1 MSNVKVVF
9 PPIYSDHSSF
19 LSYPPPFSG
28 ALNLVK
34 LQQIGHLFLLRVLL
48 LRPRRSVLRGRRIRL
63 FVEDWT
69 LLNHRGK
76 PHLLGLWD
84 QVSATPNLIPNLLGL
99 WDQVSGLVITPRR
112 YCVPAA
118 YCLLLT
124 ACCLFRSPTLAT
136 RGPSLRILTPT
147 TSTARIRKMTAG
159 N

>member
-1 MSNVKVVF
+1 MLSLLYDVV
-9 PPIYSDHSSF
+9 
-19 LSYPPPFSG
+19 
-28 ALNLVK
+28 
-34 LQQIGHLFLLRVLL
+34 
-48 LRPRRSVLRGRRIRL
+48 RRIRL

-99 WDQVSGLVITPRR
+99 WDQVSDLAITPRC

-124 ACCLFRSPTLAT
+124 AYCSLLIAHWSLVTCQLANRFTDQPTNLLTGTRASSPTQCPQL
-136 RGPSLRILTPT
+136 
-147 TSTARIRKMTAG
+147 

>member
-1 MSNVKVVF
+1 MLSLLYDVV
-9 PPIYSDHSSF
+9 
-19 LSYPPPFSG
+19 
-28 ALNLVK
+28 
-34 LQQIGHLFLLRVLL
+34 
-48 LRPRRSVLRGRRIRL
+48 RRIRL

-99 WDQVSGLVITPRR
+99 WDQVSDLVITPRR

-124 ACCLFRSPTLAT
+124 AYHLLLTAYCLLLTGHLPTCQ
-136 RGPSLRILTPT
+136 PPH
-147 TSTARIRKMTAG
+147 
-159 N
+159 

>member
-1 MSNVKVVF
+1 MLSLLYDVV
-9 PPIYSDHSSF
+9 
-19 LSYPPPFSG
+19 
-28 ALNLVK
+28 
-34 LQQIGHLFLLRVLL
+34 
-48 LRPRRSVLRGRRIRL
+48 RRIRL

-99 WDQVSGLVITPRR
+99 WDQVSDLVITPRC

-124 ACCLFRSPTLAT
+124 AYCSLLIAHWSLVTCQLANRFTDQPTNLLTGTRASSPTQCPQL
-136 RGPSLRILTPT
+136 
-147 TSTARIRKMTAG
+147 

>member
-1 MSNVKVVF
+1 MLSLLYDVV
-9 PPIYSDHSSF
+9 
-19 LSYPPPFSG
+19 
-28 ALNLVK
+28 
-34 LQQIGHLFLLRVLL
+34 
-48 LRPRRSVLRGRRIRL
+48 RRIRL

-99 WDQVSGLVITPRR
+99 WDQVSDLVITPRR
-112 YCVPAA
+112 YCVPAVYCLLLTAYHLLLTA

-124 ACCLFRSPTLAT
+124 GHLPTCHCLTDQLTNLLTGTRASSPTQCPQ
-136 RGPSLRILTPT
+136 R
-147 TSTARIRKMTAG
+147 